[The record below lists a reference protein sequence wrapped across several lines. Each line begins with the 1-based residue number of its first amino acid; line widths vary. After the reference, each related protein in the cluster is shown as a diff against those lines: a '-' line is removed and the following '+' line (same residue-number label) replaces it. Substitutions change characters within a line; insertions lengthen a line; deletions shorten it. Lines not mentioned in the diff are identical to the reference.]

1 MCEHP
6 CIYPSKLLPCIPL
19 RWLDISNYSINSPCK
34 LRDMFSS
41 GKRFGLVLEDKREV
55 EAHNTVGKERAS
67 FIVINPAFLDLST
80 DIGI

>member
-1 MCEHP
+1 
-6 CIYPSKLLPCIPL
+6 
-19 RWLDISNYSINSPCK
+19 
-34 LRDMFSS
+34 MFSS